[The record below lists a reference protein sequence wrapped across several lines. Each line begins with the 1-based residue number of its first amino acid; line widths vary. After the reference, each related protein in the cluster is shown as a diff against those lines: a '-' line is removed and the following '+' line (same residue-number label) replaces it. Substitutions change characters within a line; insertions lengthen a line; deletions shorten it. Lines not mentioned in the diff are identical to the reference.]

1 MSGMKTYSE
10 ATKFG
15 KKICVVGDS
24 HLNRIKRNIFQ
35 KSVNGGKRYFN
46 VFRGAKSK
54 RLNHY
59 VLPTLHGD
67 HSDVV
72 LLHTGSNDINN
83 QTKDRVNIEKL
94 TWDIINI
101 GKCCIDLDM
110 KEVVISSI
118 LPKRNIALTRLTR
131 QVNDSLREQCVL
143 NGFGFI
149 SNDNI
154 SRTHLWKDGIH
165 LEDLGTNILAGN
177 FVDFLNR
184 FILSKS
190 GENSW
195 LYKDKN
201 LKGLYGNI
209 GVLISENSLSSEITS
224 NISK

>member
-1 MSGMKTYSE
+1 M
-10 ATKFG
+10 
-15 KKICVVGDS
+15 
-24 HLNRIKRNIFQ
+24 
-35 KSVNGGKRYFN
+35 
-46 VFRGAKSK
+46 
-54 RLNHY
+54 
-59 VLPTLHGD
+59 LHIGS
-67 HSDVV
+67 SD
-72 LLHTGSNDINN
+72 TNN
-83 QTKDRVNIEKL
+83 ETKDIINTENL
-94 TWDIINI
+94 TGDIINI
-101 GKCCIDLDM
+101 GKSYIDLGV

-118 LPKRNIALTRLTR
+118 LPKKNIALTRLLR